1 MAKSEADEAA
11 STGKGGKTKSKKGNL
26 LPAVI
31 VAIGLFGAAFM
42 MKGGK
47 AKASTPAAAAK
58 SGTAAAGPGGATATT
73 TTLPTSAKTLAQIAK
88 LDDIT
93 LNLADGHYL
102 KLGLAL
108 QLSPKAVVTDYTTG
122 GSASVALDLTIS
134 VLGTDTYN
142 QLMQPAFRAQAK
154 AELDKEVV
162 AAYGGLVERV
172 YFVDF
177 VMQ

>member
-1 MAKSEADEAA
+1 MAKSTDEA
-11 STGKGGKTKSKKGNL
+11 SPGKGEKTKKKKGNL

-31 VAIGLFGAAFM
+31 VAIGLFGAAFL

-47 AKASTPAAAAK
+47 AKAATTSTTGKGGA
-58 SGTAAAGPGGATATT
+58 AAAGPGGTTGST

-102 KLGLAL
+102 KIGIAL

-122 GSASVALDLTIS
+122 GSASVALDLAIS
-134 VLGTDTYN
+134 VLGADTYN
-142 QLMQPAFRAQAK
+142 QLMQPAFRTEAK
-154 AELDKEVV
+154 AELDKQVV
-162 AAYGGLVERV
+162 AAYGGLVQQI
-172 YFVDF
+172 YFTDF